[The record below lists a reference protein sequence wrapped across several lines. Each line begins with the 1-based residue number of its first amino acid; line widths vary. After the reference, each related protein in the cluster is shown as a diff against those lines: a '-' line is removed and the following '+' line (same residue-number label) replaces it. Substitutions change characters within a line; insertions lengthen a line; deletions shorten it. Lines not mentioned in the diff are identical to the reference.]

1 MTAIF
6 KVVEFYRINTTS
18 VNFNNSD
25 LNSTSLLNNTHDANS
40 TLKLIQTNGFDE
52 SDPTLASAANDLINK
67 DCFNQKKKPFPSTQS
82 SSSIC
87 SNGSNSIHNTLGF
100 NVLGG
105 YLTDFP
111 ATIIDVATNPNGKT
125 LKVEEGDIILE
136 INGIN
141 TRHLTLNEGMYKIYI
156 VDLKTNNSLFE

>member
-6 KVVEFYRINTTS
+6 KVVEFYRLNTTANPS
-18 VNFNNSD
+18 IGSD
-25 LNSTSLLNNTHDANS
+25 LNSTSILNNSSDNNNS
-40 TLKLIQTNGFDE
+40 TLKLIQPNSFDE
-52 SDPTLASAANDLINK
+52 NDPSLAADLISKN
-67 DCFNQKKKPFPSTQS
+67 CLNKKKTFPSTQS

-87 SNGSNSIHNTLGF
+87 SYGSNSIHNTLGF

-111 ATIIDVATNPNGKT
+111 ATIIDVVTNLNGKT

-141 TRHLTLNEGMYKIYI
+141 TRHLTLNEGNQIY
-156 VDLKTNNSLFE
+156 LFKLQI